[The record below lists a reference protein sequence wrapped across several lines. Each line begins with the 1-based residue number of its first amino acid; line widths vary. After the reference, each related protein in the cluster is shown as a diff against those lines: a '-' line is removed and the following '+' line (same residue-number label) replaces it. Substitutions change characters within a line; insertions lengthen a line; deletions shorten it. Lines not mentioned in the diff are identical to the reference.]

1 MEGADRLEI
10 AVKGGRQAAFQ
21 KTPELAATVLR
32 EAGVVVEQQHGT
44 FFEMPDHWIPYYL
57 IQLSLRSRAF
67 SHAASTDQGSSF
79 VSRTSLSLR

>member
-1 MEGADRLEI
+1 MEATDRLEI

-32 EAGVVVEQQHGT
+32 EAGVVVEQQRGT
-44 FFEMPDHWIPYYL
+44 FFEMPDHWIPYHL
-57 IQLSLRSRAF
+57 SQLSLRSRAF
-67 SHAASTDQGSSF
+67 SHAASTDHGSSF